1 MKLFGKDNNSLSGEL
16 PLEMTN
22 LKYLKNI
29 SLFDNQFSGVI
40 PQSLGINNSIVK
52 LVCMNNKFPANI
64 PPNICFGKHL
74 LVLNIG
80 INQLQG
86 YIPSDIGR
94 CATLVRLF
102 LNENNSRGFF
112 LNLKVL

>member
-40 PQSLGINNSIVK
+40 PQSLGINNSI
-52 LVCMNNKFPANI
+52 M
-64 PPNICFGKHL
+64 
-74 LVLNIG
+74 
-80 INQLQG
+80 
-86 YIPSDIGR
+86 
-94 CATLVRLF
+94 
-102 LNENNSRGFF
+102 
-112 LNLKVL
+112 KVGLHE